1 MSSVFDDIIAPGAD
15 REEAARRFGEHI
27 TESVRLLMTRREGRV
42 FLRWLGEGQSA
53 QTILNLIMDY
63 EEGNHAR

>member
-1 MSSVFDDIIAPGAD
+1 MKDVFEALNAGED
-15 REEAARRFGEHI
+15 RAEAARRFNEHI
-27 TESVRLLMTRREGRV
+27 TESVRLLMARREGRV